1 MAYVLLY
8 GVGWTQR
15 WEIAEGALPAVEDEI
30 GRVGTD
36 ATGHV
41 AIIDPGTGEPA
52 SLVVAW
58 RHVAAAVVL
67 GSDGAAA
74 AADTET
80 PGLYR

>member
-15 WEIAEGALPAVEDEI
+15 WEIAEGALEAVRSEVS
-30 GRVGTD
+30 RVGAD
-36 ATGHV
+36 ATGHLAV
-41 AIIDPGTGEPA
+41 LDPGSGEPA
-52 SLVVAW
+52 TVVVAW

-67 GSDGAAA
+67 GSGEPA
-74 AADTET
+74 EGVES